1 MKRLKEMTYFEKV
14 KLIWRIWRESFK
26 ANPKI
31 TYFEALH
38 GVVDKLQV
46 ILEIILPAIIV
57 NFIVENK
64 NIEILLFTIL
74 LYAIVKT
81 LFGLLENSSKWL
93 QSAHGFRACNLF
105 LLRINQKAMLVDFKD
120 TELVESLDSLE
131 TAKESMWEFI
141 DVGYVI
147 FNDLLSNLISFI
159 AMSSIIYTV
168 NPLVYILVLMST
180 ILSAIIERK
189 KIKTDHEYHKKES
202 AINRRVNY
210 CKGLLHNQ
218 KLGKEIRIF
227 NGENYIC
234 KQFRNE
240 FEKHLEI
247 VKEKKNNITKLTI
260 IQRIISLLQALV
272 IYIVAIFQYIK
283 GSIPIGSFLLYINA
297 IKELFNTIGEIF
309 DNVLELSSASEYY
322 EDYSDFMNIKET
334 MRVNSKNISINS
346 SKINTIEFRNVSFAY
361 PNKDECTLKNINLKI
376 NQGDKLAFLGENGSG
391 KSTLIKLLLRL
402 YDPTEGTILL
412 NGIDIKDYDYDE
424 YLKLFSTVFQDFKIF
439 AYTIKEN
446 ICFDSSGNKDKL
458 SKIIEDIDMKELIKN
473 SPKGL
478 DTYITKEF
486 SEEGV
491 DLSLGQK
498 QKLAIA
504 RALYKN
510 GEIIVLDEPTA
521 SLDPI
526 QENKIYNHIN
536 KFSNN
541 KTSVF
546 ISHRMGSTNFCNKII
561 VLRDGE
567 VCEMG
572 THNEL
577 MELKNEYYTMFKN
590 QAKYYLDVNVS

>member
-1 MKRLKEMTYFEKV
+1 MKRLKERTYFEKV

-64 NIEILLFTIL
+64 NIKILLFTIL

-81 LFGLLENSSKWL
+81 LFGLLEKSSKWL
-93 QSAHGFRACNLF
+93 QEAYGFRAINLF
-105 LLRINQKAMLVDFKD
+105 LLRINQKAMSVDFKD

-159 AMSSIIYTV
+159 AMSSIIYAV

-202 AINRRVNY
+202 SINRRVNY

-260 IQRIISLLQALV
+260 IQRIISLLQSLV

-322 EDYSDFMNIKET
+322 EDYNDFMNIKET

-346 SKINTIEFRNVSFAY
+346 SKINTIEFINISFAY

-446 ICFDSSGNKDKL
+446 ICFDSSENKDKL

-491 DLSLGQK
+491 DLSLGEK

-536 KFSNN
+536 KFSKN

-561 VLRDGE
+561 VLKSGE

-572 THNEL
+572 THIEL